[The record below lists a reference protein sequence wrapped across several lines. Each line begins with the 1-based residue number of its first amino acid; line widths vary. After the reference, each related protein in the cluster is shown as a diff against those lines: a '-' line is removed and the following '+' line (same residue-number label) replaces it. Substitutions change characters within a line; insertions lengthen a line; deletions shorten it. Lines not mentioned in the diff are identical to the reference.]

1 MIARRLSTEAGFTL
15 VEAVVS
21 IVVLGLA
28 LVPLVNLFAR
38 AAERNHLGYEVTAA
52 GIAASKMEELTANRA
67 LQGWTSFT
75 ASPTTYQVVDATNFP
90 TYQWKVAVD
99 TVAQNDFNQVVGA
112 GSTPY
117 KRITVFVKKPD
128 NTELKLTTIVTNY

>member
-1 MIARRLSTEAGFTL
+1 MRRVTGEAGFTL
-15 VEAVVS
+15 VEALLS
-21 IVVLGLA
+21 LVVLGVA
-28 LVPLVNLFAR
+28 LVPLINLFAQ
-38 AAERNHLGYEVTAA
+38 AAERNNRPPYEVIASGLAA
-52 GIAASKMEELTANRA
+52 QKMEEMIRNRA

-75 ASPTTYQVVDATNFP
+75 ATPTTYTTVDITNFP
-90 TYQWKVAVD
+90 TYQWMVAVD
-99 TVAQNDFNQVVGA
+99 TVAQNNFNTVVGA